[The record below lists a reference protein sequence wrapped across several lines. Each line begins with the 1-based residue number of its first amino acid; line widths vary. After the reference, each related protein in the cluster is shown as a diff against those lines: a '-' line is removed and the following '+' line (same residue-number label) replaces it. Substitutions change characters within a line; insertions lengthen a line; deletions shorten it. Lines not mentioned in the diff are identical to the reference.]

1 MADDSDYVAMTTQTE
16 TDDTDDNN
24 YTDDSEFEIIDLEPR
39 PRSMSSSMNFI
50 IDDGGGDNSSE
61 SDYESVACCRH
72 INLTE
77 DEIGDIIIDVYELFD
92 EYIES
97 NVLELSSPA
106 FYDQM
111 FQFVTE
117 VLLEEWI
124 DADLCDEDQYFDIQY
139 FVKEIYTSYVDFAR
153 VPSRSRPISAT
164 AITVNMCSHP
174 PSSAIREQIHKLQ
187 QIPQPAQRTPEWYA
201 FRNGLISASNAWKVF
216 GSEAMRNSIIY
227 EKCKCNDT
235 TAENTAGRWVNVNS
249 PMHWGVKYEPVSVML
264 YEKLTSAKIGEFG
277 CIRHPKYPFIG
288 ASPDGI
294 NIDETSAHFGR
305 MLEIKNIVNREITGI
320 PKLEYWIQTQLQME
334 TCDLDECDFF
344 ETRFIEY
351 VDETAFY
358 DDDRQHRG
366 VILYFTK
373 HGDVNATPIYR
384 YLPLHINID
393 PQSIAE
399 WINNTKHEI
408 QREYETDHIT
418 HNSTIYWHLDEYSC
432 VLIERNRP
440 WFAAALPKIREM
452 WDIIETERKTGY
464 EHRAAKKR
472 ENAIHKILVSIEAS
486 STSYIVNNMPL
497 SNSICI
503 VKLDT

>member
-1 MADDSDYVAMTTQTE
+1 MADDSDYVAMTTHTE
-16 TDDTDDNN
+16 TDDTDDSN
-24 YTDDSEFEIIDLEPR
+24 YTDDSEFEMIDLESK
-39 PRSMSSSMNFI
+39 PRSMSIDFI
-50 IDDGGGDNSSE
+50 INDSDSSSE
-61 SDYESVACCRH
+61 SDSESVTYSRH
-72 INLTE
+72 INLSE
-77 DEIGDIIIDVYELFD
+77 DEICDIIIDIYELFD

-97 NVLELSSPA
+97 NVIELSSPT

-111 FQFVTE
+111 FKFVTE
-117 VLLEEWI
+117 ILLEEWI
-124 DADLCDEDQYFDIQY
+124 DADLCDEDHYSDIQD
-139 FVKEIYTSYVDFAR
+139 FVKDIYTLYVDF
-153 VPSRSRPISAT
+153 SRIPPRSKPRSET
-164 AITVNMCSHP
+164 AIVVNTYP
-174 PSSAIREQIHKLQ
+174 LSSIREQIHKLQ
-187 QIPQPAQRTPEWYA
+187 QIPQPAQRTPEWHA

-216 GSEAMRNSIIY
+216 GSEAMQNSIIY
-227 EKCKCNDT
+227 EKCKSNDET
-235 TAENTAGRWVNVNS
+235 NSENTLGRWCNVNS

-277 CIRHPKYPFIG
+277 CIQHPKYPFIG

-294 NIDETSAHFGR
+294 NIDETSAHYGR

-351 VDETAFY
+351 PDETAFY
-358 DDDRQHRG
+358 EDDREDLHRG

-384 YLPLHINID
+384 YLPLSVNLDH
-393 PQSIAE
+393 QTIAE

-418 HNSTIYWHLDEYSC
+418 HNSTIYWYLDEYSC
-432 VLIERNRP
+432 VLVERNRP
-440 WFAAALPKIREM
+440 WFAAALPKIREI
-452 WDIIETERKTGY
+452 WGIIERERKTGY

-472 ENAIHKILVSIEAS
+472 ESAIHKILVSIEES